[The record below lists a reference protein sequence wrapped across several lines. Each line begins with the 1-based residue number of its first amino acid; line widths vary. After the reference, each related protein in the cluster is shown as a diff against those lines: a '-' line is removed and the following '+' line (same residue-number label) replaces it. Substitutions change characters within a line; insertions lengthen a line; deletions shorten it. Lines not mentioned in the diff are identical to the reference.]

1 MINFELKNI
10 PDMIFGRGT
19 EERCGELLKSFGG
32 TKALIHHSGEPFV
45 QPLIEKVKGYLT
57 EAGMEYAELGGV
69 VPNPRLSKVYEGIEL
84 CRKEKCDCVLAVG
97 GGSVIDSAKGIACGV
112 PYGGDVWDM
121 YRMVVTPKKVLT
133 LGVISTF
140 SGTGSECS
148 CASVVTNEKTQ
159 LKLSIDDNPLVRPAF
174 CILNPELTYS
184 VPPMQTASGAS
195 DIMSHLVENF
205 CTATPD
211 VYMNHQFL
219 IAGMKTV
226 LKNAPIAVREPDNY
240 AARSALAATAP
251 FAISGLLRIGL
262 VGDWACH
269 LMEHEMSTEWN
280 VPHGLGLAII
290 TPVWMRYVYK
300 RNVNLFAKLAV
311 ELFGLEYDFDC
322 PERTALAG
330 IDALSEW
337 FQSIG
342 MPRTIREFV
351 DGDTSEATLRRM
363 AARIDYPLEGHK
375 TGFAFAISAEDVVN
389 IYKLAL

>member
-10 PDMIFGRGT
+10 PDIIFGRGT
-19 EERCGELLKSFGG
+19 EARCGELLKQFGG
-32 TKALIHHSGEPFV
+32 SKALIHHSGDPFV
-45 QPLIEKVKGYLT
+45 LSLIEQVKEHLR
-57 EAGMEYAELGGV
+57 EAGLTYEELGGV
-69 VPNPRLSKVYEGIEL
+69 VPNPHLSKVYEGIKL
-84 CRKEKCDCVLAVG
+84 CRETGCDCVLAVG

-112 PYGGDVWDM
+112 PYEGNVWDM
-121 YRMVVTPKKVLT
+121 YRMAVTPEKVLP

-159 LKLSIDDNPLVRPAF
+159 QKLSIDDNPLVRPAF

-184 VPPMQTASGAS
+184 LPPMQTASGAS
-195 DIMSHLVENF
+195 DIMSHLIENY
-205 CTATPD
+205 CTATSD

-219 IAGMKTV
+219 IGGMKTV
-226 LKNAPIAVREPDNY
+226 LKNAPIAVKEPENY
-240 AARSALAATAP
+240 AARSALAVTAP

-280 VPHGLGLAII
+280 IPHGLGLAII

-311 ELFGLEYDFDC
+311 ELFGIEYDFDC

-330 IDALSEW
+330 IDALSDW
-337 FQSIG
+337 FKSIG
-342 MPRTIREFV
+342 MPETIREFV
-351 DGDTSEATLRRM
+351 AEDTSDATLRRM
-363 AARIDYPLEGHK
+363 AARIQYPLEGYR
-375 TGFAFAISAEDVVN
+375 TGFAFAITPEDVFR
-389 IYKLAL
+389 IYKLSL